1 MELSS
6 TVPPF
11 VLRHSLWLATGAEA
25 CFRREA
31 SVLVFGFI
39 LPHPEC
45 YKKEDNNKKL
55 KLYLKN
61 KIKVAAHRLSLIVGV
76 LLPVV

>member
-1 MELSS
+1 
-6 TVPPF
+6 
-11 VLRHSLWLATGAEA
+11 
-25 CFRREA
+25 
-31 SVLVFGFI
+31 VLVFGFI